1 MYGHSGQDG
10 HQFVWILDDEPASAT
25 ELDNELWRRYVELRG
40 DIEITLQ
47 GLGMMRNWLDAKL
60 REINYE
66 KDDVVTIFGW
76 EMMNALS
83 HVEVTSSQIRELPG
97 KHLVK

>member
-1 MYGHSGQDG
+1 MYGHCVQDG
-10 HQFVWILDDEPASAT
+10 HRFVWILDNESAPAT
-25 ELDNELWRRYVELRG
+25 ELDSELWRRYVELRG

-60 REINYE
+60 REIDYE

-76 EMMNALS
+76 EMMNALA